1 MTNDQLQLNR
11 SLIYPFT
18 HLRIDSLVNQI
29 DQSMQNKPNFLQNRA
44 NVSYAK
50 SNGYKNAHRF
60 LAQKS
65 QTQFPK
71 RRNEPKSLYIN
82 ELRTTNHEL

>member
-29 DQSMQNKPNFLQNRA
+29 DQSMQNKPNFLKNPA
-44 NVSYAK
+44 NVSFAK
-50 SNGYKNAHRF
+50 TKGYENEHRF
-60 LAQKS
+60 LA
-65 QTQFPK
+65 
-71 RRNEPKSLYIN
+71 
-82 ELRTTNHEL
+82 

>member
-18 HLRIDSLVNQI
+18 HSRINSLVNQI
-29 DQSMQNKPNFLQNRA
+29 DQSMQNKPNFLENRVI
-44 NVSYAK
+44 VSYGNTN
-50 SNGYKNAHRF
+50 SYENEPPF

-65 QTQFPK
+65 QSQFPK
-71 RRNEPKSLYIN
+71 RKNEHKSF
-82 ELRTTNHEL
+82 

>member
-29 DQSMQNKPNFLQNRA
+29 DQSMQNKPNFPQNRV
-44 NVSYAK
+44 NLSYVK
-50 SNGYKNAHRF
+50 TEGYENGHRF
-60 LAQKS
+60 LA
-65 QTQFPK
+65 
-71 RRNEPKSLYIN
+71 
-82 ELRTTNHEL
+82 

>member
-29 DQSMQNKPNFLQNRA
+29 DQSMQNKPNFLGNRVI
-44 NVSYAK
+44 VSSCK
-50 SNGYKNAHRF
+50 LDVYKNEPPF

-65 QTQFPK
+65 QSQFSGLLK
-71 RRNEPKSLYIN
+71 
-82 ELRTTNHEL
+82 

>member
-1 MTNDQLQLNR
+1 MTNEQLQLNR

-29 DQSMQNKPNFLQNRA
+29 DQSMQNKPNFHQNRA
-44 NVSYAK
+44 FVSYAK
-50 SNGYKNAHRF
+50 TKGYENEPPF

-65 QTQFPK
+65 QSQFSK
-71 RRNEPKSLYIN
+71 RKNERKLLFYN
-82 ELRTTNHEL
+82 EL